1 MIIAKFSF
9 KKVLDRVFRQYGYEL
24 NKLEKRENDF
34 NYQLLL
40 QKKNPVIFDVGANQG
55 QSIRRFKTIFQN
67 PQIYSF
73 EPTPELSVKLTQA
86 FVQDKDVTI
95 IPKAV
100 SDKKG
105 KLTFNMYDTKEA
117 GVGNSIHNL
126 NPNYAAKLLG
136 TEEVEAITLGDY
148 CTNNNIS
155 KIDILKIDVQGHEP
169 EVLKGAEPVLR
180 NGGIKIIELEMMFDY
195 TYDRSL
201 TFLDIE
207 QILQPFG
214 FKLFAIPVIRRIGL
228 GKLSWLDAVYVNEEV
243 YNANTINGR

>member
-1 MIIAKFSF
+1 MAKFSV

-24 NKLEKRENDF
+24 NKMQKRENDF

-40 QKKNPVIFDVGANQG
+40 QKHNPVIFDVGANQG

-67 PQIYSF
+67 PKIYSF
-73 EPTPELSVKLTQA
+73 EPTPELSVKLAEA
-86 FVQDKDVTI
+86 FVQDKDVTV

-105 KLTFNMYDTKEA
+105 KVTFNMYDTKEA
-117 GVGNSIHNL
+117 GVGNSIHHL

-136 TEEVEAITLGDY
+136 TEEVEAITLGNY
-148 CTNNNIS
+148 CIDKGIS

-169 EVLKGAEPVLR
+169 EVLRGAEALLK
-180 NGGIKIIELEMMFDY
+180 NGGIQIIELEMMFDN

-214 FKLFAIPVIRRIGL
+214 FKLYAIPVVRRKGL
-228 GKLSWLDAVYVNEEV
+228 GKLSWLDAVYVNEEI
-243 YNANTINGR
+243 YNSNTVNGR